1 MYEVGPFNWVCRYVN
16 LSQGKQQMTWLATK
30 HFLQRAWVWTKNYWY
45 IPLLVVLALAALLV
59 KRTDIAT
66 KLLKTRTESYKEQID
81 VLNESH
87 ANEIEKRDE
96 IIRVHQ
102 EVMEQLDGQLE
113 SDLQE
118 VDRKKEKRIKELVEE
133 NHDNPEGLSRALGDA
148 FGIKYVPRDE

>member
-1 MYEVGPFNWVCRYVN
+1 
-16 LSQGKQQMTWLATK
+16 MTWLAVK

-45 IPLLVVLALAALLV
+45 IPLIAVLALAALLS
-59 KRTDIAT
+59 KRSDVARD
-66 KLLKTRTESYKEQID
+66 LLKTRNKSYEDQIN

-113 SDLQE
+113 SDLQD
-118 VDRKKEKRIKELVEE
+118 VDRRKERRIKELVKE
-133 NHDNPEGLSRALGDA
+133 NHENPEGLSRALGDA
-148 FGIKYVPRDE
+148 FGIRYVPGDK

>member
-1 MYEVGPFNWVCRYVN
+1 
-16 LSQGKQQMTWLATK
+16 MTWLAVK

-45 IPLLVVLALAALLV
+45 IPLIAVLALAALLS
-59 KRTDIAT
+59 KRSDVARD
-66 KLLKTRTESYKEQID
+66 LLKTRNKSYEDQIN

-118 VDRKKEKRIKELVEE
+118 VDRRKERRIKELVKE
-133 NHDNPEGLSRALGDA
+133 NHENPEGLSRALGDA
-148 FGIKYVPRDE
+148 FGIRYVPGDK

>member
-1 MYEVGPFNWVCRYVN
+1 M
-16 LSQGKQQMTWLATK
+16 
-30 HFLQRAWVWTKNYWY
+30 
-45 IPLLVVLALAALLV
+45 
-59 KRTDIAT
+59 
-66 KLLKTRTESYKEQID
+66 LKTRNKSYEDQIN

-118 VDRKKEKRIKELVEE
+118 VDRRKEKRIKELVKE

-148 FGIKYVPRDE
+148 FGINYIPGDE

>member
-1 MYEVGPFNWVCRYVN
+1 
-16 LSQGKQQMTWLATK
+16 MTWLAVK

-45 IPLLVVLALAALLV
+45 IPLIAVLALAALLS
-59 KRTDIAT
+59 KRSDVARD
-66 KLLKTRTESYKEQID
+66 LLKTRNKSYEDQIN

-118 VDRKKEKRIKELVEE
+118 VDRRKERRIKELVKE
-133 NHDNPEGLSRALGDA
+133 NHEHPEGLSRALGDA
-148 FGIKYVPRDE
+148 FGINYVPGDK

>member
-1 MYEVGPFNWVCRYVN
+1 
-16 LSQGKQQMTWLATK
+16 MTWLATK
-30 HFLQRAWVWTKNYWY
+30 HFLQKAWVWTKNYWY

-87 ANEIEKRDE
+87 ATEIEKRDE